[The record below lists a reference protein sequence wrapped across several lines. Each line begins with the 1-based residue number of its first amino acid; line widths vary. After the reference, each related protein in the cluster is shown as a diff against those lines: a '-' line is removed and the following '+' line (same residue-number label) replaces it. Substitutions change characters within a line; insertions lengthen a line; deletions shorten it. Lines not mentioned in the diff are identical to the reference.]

1 MKTANEKIA
10 LHEFAKKFFGIKPQ
24 PYQRDIIKLIESGKT
39 KRLKLVPMR
48 PTASLKH
55 KHLIEFIMDDEIQKQ
70 VKAHAADMSCMEA
83 RVYYP
88 KDFIIIDDPMAPYRI
103 GLANLPPLQHEHAI
117 VAIKAT
123 TL

>member
-10 LHEFAKKFFGIKPQ
+10 LHEFAKKFFSINPQ

-55 KHLIEFIMDDEIQKQ
+55 KHLMDIIMDEEIQKQ
-70 VKAHAADMSCMEA
+70 VKAHSSDMSCMQS
-83 RVYYP
+83 RVHH
-88 KDFIIIDDPMAPYRI
+88 KGFIIIDDMEAPHRHAALDI
-103 GLANLPPLQHEHAI
+103 KVQHEHAI

>member
-10 LHEFAKKFFGIKPQ
+10 LDEFAKKFFGLKPQ

-39 KRLKLVPMR
+39 KHLKLVPMR

-55 KHLIEFIMDDEIQKQ
+55 KHLIEFIMDEAIQNQ
-70 VKAHAADMSCMEA
+70 VKAHSADMSCMQA

-88 KDFIIIDDPMAPYRI
+88 KDFMIIDDPLAPHRSETK
-103 GLANLPPLQHEHAI
+103 Q
-117 VAIKAT
+117 
-123 TL
+123 